1 METIKLVKEFSSK
14 GVVGFDIAA
23 DEAGYSL
30 DNHADAFNY
39 ANENKLNIT
48 AHAGEAKG
56 SKNIWETIEKL
67 NPVRIGH
74 GIKCVE
80 DKDLTTYLSKNII

>member
-30 DNHADAFNY
+30 DNHVDAFDY
-39 ANENKLNIT
+39 AKKNKLNIT

-56 SKNIWETIEKL
+56 SESIWETIEKL

-74 GIKCVE
+74 GVRCTE
-80 DKDLTTYLSKNII
+80 DKDLMIYLF